1 MGTLM
6 HDLRYAVRLLL
17 KNPGFTVVAVLALA
31 LGIGANSTI
40 FSLANSVFLRPLP
53 VSDPGSLVWLFNDRD
68 VPVSY
73 PDYLDYRREADAFSG
88 ALAYSWVPL
97 NLGSAG
103 EAEHVTGVL
112 ASANYFE
119 LLGVK
124 VVRGRG
130 FLPEEDQVPG
140 APPVA
145 VISDALWQR
154 RFAGDPEVIGK
165 PVVLNGQK
173 FSVIGVLPPGFAG
186 TEEAFPRDIWVPLTM
201 RDQLAG
207 GAIATSAANENR
219 SLFTDRN
226 ARQFNVMAR
235 LKPGVSLP
243 QAQAKMDQV
252 AAQLASAHPET
263 NANRHVLVYAAGNGR
278 PSFRAMFR
286 PVTWILLALVALVL
300 LIACAN
306 VANLLLARSSARRKE
321 VAIRIALGASRGRLI
336 RQLMTESVLLA
347 LLGGAGGLVL
357 SMWTTSL
364 LMALKPS
371 VPLPININVS
381 TDWRVVSFTFIFAL
395 VAGAGFGLVPALQAS
410 KPELVPVLKD
420 ETSAFGYRH
429 SLFSLRNLLVISQVA
444 MSLVVLVGAG
454 LFLRSLRNA
463 QSINPGFDAP
473 RVLSLSLATGA
484 QGYDENKSGLFY
496 EQLLARVQALPGVQ
510 AASIAR
516 SAPLSY
522 LYAPSLAAP
531 TIVEGNEPRPGENPP
546 VIGNNAVG
554 LNFFQTL
561 GIPLVRGRDFTAE
574 MRAGT
579 PGVAII
585 NETMAHAFFASADPI
600 GKHLRVMRRGGQ
612 AVSSEIIGVVRDSKY
627 LSLGE
632 DPTPFVYFPYQQNYS
647 PAMTLLVRSSGDPK
661 SLTTA
666 VRHEVQTLDPNLPPF
681 NVITLS
687 ENIDISLFPA
697 RFGALLLGGFGVLA
711 LVLATV
717 GIYGVM
723 SYSVSKRTHEIG
735 IRMALGAQAN
745 SVLRLVVGQGM
756 VLALIG
762 VVVGLAASFALTRV
776 VKSLL
781 YGVSATDLLTFTAI
795 AVLLL
800 GVALLACLVPGRRA
814 TKVDPLVAL
823 RYE

>member
-1 MGTLM
+1 MGTLI

-17 KNPGFTVVAVLALA
+17 KNPGFTAVAVLALA

-53 VSDPGSLVWLFNDRD
+53 VAEPNRLVWLFNDGER
-68 VPVSY
+68 PVSY
-73 PDYLDYRREADAFSG
+73 PDYLDYGRQADMFSG
-88 ALAYSWVPL
+88 ILAYSWVAL

-103 EAEHVTGVL
+103 EAERVTGVL
-112 ASANYFE
+112 VSANYFD
-119 LLGVK
+119 LLGVR
-124 VVRGRG
+124 VVRGRS
-130 FLPEEDQVPG
+130 FLPEEDQTPG
-140 APPVA
+140 AAPVA
-145 VISDALWQR
+145 VISHALWQR
-154 RFAGDPEVIGK
+154 RFANDPEVIGK
-165 PVVLNGQK
+165 PVILNGQK
-173 FSVIGVLPPGFAG
+173 FSIVGVAPKGFVG
-186 TEEAFPRDIWVPLTM
+186 TEEAFPRDIWVPVTM

-207 GAIATSAANENR
+207 GSIGANGNR

-235 LKPGVSLP
+235 LKPGVSLQ
-243 QAQAKMDQV
+243 QAQARMDTI
-252 AAQLASAHPET
+252 AAQLALAHPET
-263 NANRHVLVYAAGNGR
+263 NANRHVSVYAAGNGR
-278 PSFRAMFR
+278 PSFRAMLR
-286 PVTWILLALVALVL
+286 PVTWILLAIVALIL

-306 VANLLLARSSARRKE
+306 VANLLLARSAARRKE
-321 VAIRIALGASRGRLI
+321 IAIRLALGASRGRLL

-347 LLGGAGGLVL
+347 FLGGSAGLVL
-357 SMWTTSL
+357 SLWTTNL

-381 TDWRVVSFTFIFAL
+381 TDWRVVAFTFLFSML
-395 VAGAGFGLVPALQAS
+395 AGVIFGLVPALQAS
-410 KPELVPVLKD
+410 KPEIVPVLKD

-429 SLFSLRNLLVISQVA
+429 SLLSLRNVLVIAQVA
-444 MSLVVLVGAG
+444 MSLVVLIGAG

-473 RVLSLSLATGA
+473 QVLALSLATGA
-484 QGYDENKSGLFY
+484 QGYDENKSRLFY
-496 EQLLARVQALPGVQ
+496 QQLVGRVQALPGVQ
-510 AASIAR
+510 AASIAQ

-574 MRAGT
+574 MREGT
-579 PGVAII
+579 PGVVII
-585 NETMAHAFFASADPI
+585 NETMARSFFANVDPI
-600 GKHLRVMRRGGQ
+600 GKRLRVMRRGGQ
-612 AVSSEIIGVVRDSKY
+612 AASCEIIGVVRDSKY

-632 DPTPFVYFPYQQNYS
+632 DPAPFIFFPYQQSYS
-647 PAMTLLVRSSGDPK
+647 PVMTLLVRANKDPK
-661 SLTTA
+661 DLTAA

-681 NVITLS
+681 NVVTLS

-745 SVLRLVVGQGM
+745 SVLRMIVGQGM
-756 VLALIG
+756 LLALIG
-762 VVVGLAASFALTRV
+762 VAVGLAGAFALTRV

-781 YGVSATDLLTFTAI
+781 YGVSATDLTTFTAI
-795 AVLLL
+795 ALLL
-800 GVALLACLVPGRRA
+800 MVVALLACLIPARRA
-814 TKVDPLVAL
+814 TKVDPLIAL
-823 RYE
+823 RSE